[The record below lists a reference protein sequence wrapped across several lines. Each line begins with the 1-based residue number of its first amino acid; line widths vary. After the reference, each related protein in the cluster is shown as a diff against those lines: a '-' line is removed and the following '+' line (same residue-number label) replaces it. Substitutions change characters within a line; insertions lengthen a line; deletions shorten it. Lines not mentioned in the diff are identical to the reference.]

1 MFRKT
6 NLGMDS
12 LIANALLHKSSG
24 ERAQLIGRARQY
36 IQDDNFV
43 NLLNLID
50 INDRKGDQI
59 RKVCRQFTA
68 FTGIRSQVEAWL
80 RS

>member
-1 MFRKT
+1 
-6 NLGMDS
+6 MDS
-12 LIANALLHKSSG
+12 LVANALLHKSG
-24 ERAQLIGRARQY
+24 AERAQLIGRARQY
-36 IQDDNFV
+36 IQDDNFI

-59 RKVCRQFTA
+59 RKVCRQFAT
-68 FTGIRSQVEAWL
+68 FSYLREQVIQWL

>member
-1 MFRKT
+1 
-6 NLGMDS
+6 MDS
-12 LIANALLHKSSG
+12 LVANGLLRKSGS

-36 IQDDNFV
+36 IQDDNFI

-59 RKVCRQFTA
+59 RKVCRQFSA
-68 FTGIRSQVEAWL
+68 FSHLRTQVEAWL

>member
-1 MFRKT
+1 
-6 NLGMDS
+6 MDS
-12 LIANALLHKSSG
+12 LIANTLLHKSSG
-24 ERAQLIGRARQY
+24 ERARLIASARQH
-36 IQDDNFV
+36 IKDDNFI

-59 RKVCRQFTA
+59 RKVCRQFNV
-68 FTGIRSQVEAWL
+68 FVGIRPQVEAWL

>member
-1 MFRKT
+1 
-6 NLGMDS
+6 MDS
-12 LIANALLHKSSG
+12 LVANALLHRSG
-24 ERAQLIGRARQY
+24 AERAQLIGRARQY

-59 RKVCRQFTA
+59 RKVCRQFAA
-68 FTGIRSQVEAWL
+68 FGHLRDQVTRWTK
-80 RS
+80 S